1 MKIIKIA
8 TSNGIDD
15 IKIIGETEQER
26 LFIKQLAEA
35 GTLTCL
41 SRHVAE
47 SITFRPISVSSPGSG
62 SYSSAKT
69 IGTYNFQVRQNENHL
84 VDLKF
89 ETAPDEPLDLSTF
102 TEIKLQLKLRK
113 TSQPVLTLSVGSGL
127 TVTGDDSNILGVAF
141 SAAQTKS
148 LTSDQYYYD
157 ILMSTPSSN
166 VYYLEGKINVL
177 KSVTGV

>member
-1 MKIIKIA
+1 MKVLRIA
-8 TSNGIDD
+8 TANGIDD
-15 IKIIGETEQER
+15 IKLVGETALER
-26 LFIKQLAEA
+26 EFIKQLAEA

-41 SRHVAE
+41 SRQVAE

-69 IGTYNFQVRQNENHL
+69 IGTYNFSIRQNANHL
-84 VDLKF
+84 VDIKF
-89 ETAPDEPLDLSTF
+89 ETTPGEPLDLSTF

-113 TSQPVLTLSVGSGL
+113 TAQPVLTLSIGSGL

-141 SAAQTKS
+141 SAAQTKA

-157 ILMSTPSSN
+157 VLMSTSSSN